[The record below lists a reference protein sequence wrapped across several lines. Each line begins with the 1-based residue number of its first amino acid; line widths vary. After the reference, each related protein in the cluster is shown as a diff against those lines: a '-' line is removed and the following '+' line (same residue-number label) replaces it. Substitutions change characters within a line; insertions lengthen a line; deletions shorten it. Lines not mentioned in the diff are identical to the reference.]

1 MEYDFCLVTAVKRDG
16 TEYEVLGLLRS
27 LEMLDIQLPVFIAIF
42 NHPPKFDLIQELEV
56 CGDLECLFDV
66 DDEDLE
72 AAVKSNIDQ
81 IVKGRYRRIAYV
93 DRRLRVYG
101 VPEVPEGVTTLVPSD
116 MISYKNT
123 DALISYM
130 KATLDPELFNKCN
143 ISEDCGHSTAST

>member
-1 MEYDFCLVTAVKRDG
+1 MEYDFCLVTAVRRDG

-66 DDEDLE
+66 DDGDLE
-72 AAVKSNIDQ
+72 AAVKNNIDQ
-81 IVKGRYRRIAYV
+81 IVKGRYKRIAYV
-93 DRRLRVYG
+93 DHKLRVYG
-101 VPEVPEGVTTLVPSD
+101 TPDVPDGVTTLVPSD
-116 MISYKNT
+116 TISHKNA

-130 KATLDPELFNKCN
+130 KATLNPELFSRCN
-143 ISEDCGHSTAST
+143 ISEDCGHSMAST